1 MVCREALLL
10 KLLQLGISG
19 KICNFIKAF
28 LTNRTFQIRID
39 SSYSQS
45 KDLEHGLPQ
54 GSILSPILF
63 SIMINDL
70 PNVFTCP
77 AALYA
82 HDCCLSQVGT
92 DIYQLNDI
100 V

>member
-1 MVCREALLL
+1 MVCRDALLL
-10 KLLQLGISG
+10 KLLRFGISG
-19 KICNFIKAF
+19 EIFNFIKSF
-28 LTNRTFQIRID
+28 LTNLIFQVRID
-39 SSYSQS
+39 SSYSHT
-45 KDLEHGLPQ
+45 KKLENGLPQ

-70 PNVFTCP
+70 SNVLTCP

-82 HDCCLSQVGT
+82 DDCCFWEVGT
-92 DIYQLNDI
+92 NINQLNNT